1 MIGISLSSD
10 QIRTAPAEVRRWIE
24 ATASSTEADELP
36 GPIAD

>member
-24 ATASSTEADELP
+24 RDELVELVT
-36 GPIAD
+36 